1 MQIISVRDNEN
12 NRWKRNAKTKQKK
25 KDRKKQGATEA
36 VLKGWELSF
45 VGILQL
51 ICEASLIF
59 KLDLELAVSIS
70 R

>member
-1 MQIISVRDNEN
+1 MKE
-12 NRWKRNAKTKQKK
+12 KRKNKTKK

-45 VGILQL
+45 VVILQL

>member
-1 MQIISVRDNEN
+1 MKIIDERE
-12 NRWKRNAKTKQKK
+12 TQKQNKKK

-45 VGILQL
+45 VVILQL

>member
-1 MQIISVRDNEN
+1 MKI
-12 NRWKRNAKTKQKK
+12 
-25 KDRKKQGATEA
+25 KKQGATEA

-45 VGILQL
+45 VVILQL